1 MLHRLKAL
9 RTNENVLIAIDTL
22 VQSKGTFLSTFLMT
36 YMIRTS
42 LENEPTDYIVF
53 KIFTYA
59 LMAVFALL
67 LMGFLK
73 RFTLL
78 AWRLGMIFAVVQV
91 LIILFV
97 DTQTMWFP
105 YVLAA
110 ITGLEAILYHR
121 PNTFFLVTEVRNDR
135 RLRFQSIRQI
145 FIEISKIIMPVTLG
159 LLITDR
165 GFSQAGIVILIISVV
180 QVLLSFLFR
189 PSRELHERKHHL
201 RVVLKKITRTP
212 LLRRVMYLQ
221 FFRGALVSGSAFL
234 IIPTLMV
241 YDYTAS
247 DLDLGFYAS
256 VASAVAIVMILVYR
270 QLKRKKIGSRLFL
283 GIIAPLTILLPLILA
298 LWPSAWAAILLYAFT
313 VACFEGFL
321 NMFLSM
327 KIQNW
332 LKKRIGDHAYTLEV
346 EAISEVFLCTGRVA
360 SLAMLLYV
368 FMASGTAYLAWFC
381 VICAVLVVPIVLLST
396 RSLNKSKNMV

>member
-22 VQSKGTFLSTFLMT
+22 VHSKSTFLSTFLMT
-36 YMIRTS
+36 YMIRSS
-42 LENEPTDYIVF
+42 LENEPTDFIVY
-53 KIFTYA
+53 KIFSYA
-59 LMAVFALL
+59 LMAVFALT

-73 RFTLL
+73 RYTLL

-91 LIILFV
+91 MMILMM
-97 DTQTMWFP
+97 DTQALWFP
-105 YVLAA
+105 YWLAL
-110 ITGLEAILYHR
+110 ITGLEAVLYHR

-145 FIEISKIIMPVTLG
+145 LIEVSKIIMPVTLG
-159 LLITDR
+159 LLITDQ
-165 GFSQAGIVILIISVV
+165 GFAQAGVFILVISVV

-201 RVVLKKITRTP
+201 RVILKKITFSS
-212 LLRRVMYLQ
+212 LLRRVMYVQ
-221 FFRGALVSGSAFL
+221 FLRGALVSGSAFL

-241 YDYTAS
+241 YEYTGS
-247 DLDLGFYAS
+247 DLDLGVYAS
-256 VASAVAIVMILVYR
+256 IGAAIAIVMILVY
-270 QLKRKKIGSRLFL
+270 QHLKKRKVRSRMFVGVLM
-283 GIIAPLTILLPLILA
+283 PLTIILPLFLA
-298 LWPSAWAAILLYAFT
+298 VFPAAWSAILLYTFT

-321 NMFLSM
+321 NMFLAM

-346 EAISEVFLCTGRVA
+346 EAVSEVFLCTGRVA
-360 SLAMLLYV
+360 SLALLLYV
-368 FMASGTAYLAWFC
+368 FMAGGTTQLAWFAAG
-381 VICAVLVVPIVLLST
+381 CALLVVPVVMLST
-396 RSLNKSKNMV
+396 RSLNKLDNVV